1 MKFSQPQG
9 KVPGVLFSAFLVRLI
24 PVLMW
29 LNAFFASPL
38 MFSKKILG
46 EVQMPSGQLKVNHE
60 ARIFVFL
67 GILVL
72 IAIICAVVFAR

>member
-1 MKFSQPQG
+1 MKLSQPQG
-9 KVPGVLFSAFLVRLI
+9 NVPGVLFSAFLVRLI

-38 MFSKKILG
+38 IIFQKIG

-72 IAIICAVVFAR
+72 IAVICAVILAR

>member
-1 MKFSQPQG
+1 
-9 KVPGVLFSAFLVRLI
+9 
-24 PVLMW
+24 MW

-38 MFSKKILG
+38 IIFQKIG

-67 GILVL
+67 GTLVL
-72 IAIICAVVFAR
+72 IAVICAVIFAR